1 MQGLVDSATP
11 IIIDEKHLGNA
22 YIGQFL
28 LEKPD
33 IEYFRKQAQR
43 YGFDEKTYLE
53 ALSKVS
59 VLTSEELEQR
69 LRVIRI
75 FTEFVGEI
83 GLERLKAI
91 ESSQRLSDIQHIAH
105 LGSWGLDS
113 ATNRLTW
120 SEETYR
126 ILGVE
131 RQGSPPTYE
140 AFLNAVHPDDRT
152 RVDAV
157 HTQSVQQGISYNIE
171 YRIVRLSDGES
182 RYINEI
188 GECAKDQSGKVVRAL
203 GMLHDI
209 TERKH
214 SEEALRET
222 QRKLSTL
229 MSNLPGMAYRCR
241 NDIDWTMEFVSEGVL
256 ELTGYQSSDLTLNK
270 VSYGRKIIHPDDQ
283 ERIWEEVQ
291 AALSEGRPFQFV
303 YRITTATGAE
313 KWVWEQG
320 RGIFSPAN
328 ELLALEGFITDITD
342 QKHAEEE
349 LRFANIILRTQ
360 QETSLD
366 GILVVDEEGK
376 MISFNQRFVDMWNIP
391 AEVVESKVEE
401 QALQSVLSLLE
412 HPEDFAAK
420 VRFLYAHKN
429 EKSFDEIPL
438 IGDITFERYST
449 PMFGPDGEYYGR
461 VWYFRDIT
469 DRKHAEEELNEAEAK
484 YRSLVEDNLIGVYL
498 IQNDRFAYA
507 NPRMADI
514 FGYTQDELI
523 GMSVLDTIAPEDRA
537 IAAEN
542 IRKRI
547 SKEIPAIRYVLKG
560 IRKDGRIIDVEVNG
574 SRTIYNGKPAII
586 GSLDDITERKHTE
599 EELNEAEAKYR
610 SLVEDN
616 LIGVYLV
623 QDNKFVYA
631 NPRIADIFS
640 YTQDELI
647 GMSVLDTV
655 APEDRALV
663 AENNRKRY
671 SKEMLSIR
679 YTFKGLRKDGR
690 IIDVEVNGSST
701 IYNGKPAI
709 IGSMDDITERKH
721 TEESLKSSERRLAD
735 IINFLPDATFAINLE
750 GKIIAWNRA
759 VEEMTGT
766 KAEDMM
772 GKGDCE
778 YAVPFYGDK
787 RPMLIGLV
795 LHPDK
800 EAEERYQHFVREGN
814 AVLAEAYTHLL
825 DIYVW
830 GKASPLYDPDGKMV
844 GAIESVRNITER
856 RRAEEER
863 RQLEEHLEAQKRLFY
878 RESLLSLTGEKL
890 EICDPA
896 DIERYTS
903 SALMKI
909 ALNTAADVPVA
920 RHEVR
925 DFCIVNGLVG
935 ERLDLF
941 LDGVGEAIAN
951 AIKHSIHGIVYG
963 GSANDA
969 VWVAVSDKGKG
980 IGSLILPRATLGR
993 GFSTKRSMGLGYTII
1008 LSVAN
1013 HVLLNTGPNGT
1024 TVIMIMNL
1032 AEPATEMGIDKFPD
1046 TWV

>member
-1 MQGLVDSATP
+1 MDYKLADLIDIPRLQELLDSLHDAFGLTTAILDNEGHILVASGWQDICTKFHRVHPICAKQCTKSDLYILSHLNDGRSSVTYKCMQGLVDSATP

-498 IQNDRFAYA
+498 
-507 NPRMADI
+507 
-514 FGYTQDELI
+514 
-523 GMSVLDTIAPEDRA
+523 
-537 IAAEN
+537 
-542 IRKRI
+542 
-547 SKEIPAIRYVLKG
+547 
-560 IRKDGRIIDVEVNG
+560 
-574 SRTIYNGKPAII
+574 
-586 GSLDDITERKHTE
+586 
-599 EELNEAEAKYR
+599 
-610 SLVEDN
+610 
-616 LIGVYLV
+616 V